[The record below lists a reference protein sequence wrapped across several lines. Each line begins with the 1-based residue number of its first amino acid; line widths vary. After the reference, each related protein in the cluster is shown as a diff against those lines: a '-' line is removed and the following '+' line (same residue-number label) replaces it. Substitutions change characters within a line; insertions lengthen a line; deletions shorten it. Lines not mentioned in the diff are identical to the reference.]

1 MSERV
6 TGLDPDTLYH
16 YRACASNSDG
26 SGCSSDA
33 TFRTGSLGLLPG
45 FQETVAFSGL
55 TRPTAVRFSPDGRVF
70 VAEKSGLIKVF
81 DSLSDTSAD
90 RLRRP
95 AHEGARL
102 LGPRACSGF
111 QLDPEFPAKPFLYVS
126 YSHDAA
132 IGGTAPRWGDHVPA
146 TRRAPPPTAA

>member
-1 MSERV
+1 M

-33 TFRTGSLGLLPG
+33 TFRTGSPGLLPG

-55 TRPTAVRFSPDGRVF
+55 THPTSVRFSPDGRVF

-81 DSLSDTSAD
+81 DTLSDTSATVVADLRTKVHDYWD
-90 RLRRP
+90 R
-95 AHEGARL
+95 GL
-102 LGPRACSGF
+102 LGF

-132 IGGTAPRWGDHVPA
+132 IGATAPRWGDSAP
-146 TRRAPPPTAA
+146 RRRVPPPTAA